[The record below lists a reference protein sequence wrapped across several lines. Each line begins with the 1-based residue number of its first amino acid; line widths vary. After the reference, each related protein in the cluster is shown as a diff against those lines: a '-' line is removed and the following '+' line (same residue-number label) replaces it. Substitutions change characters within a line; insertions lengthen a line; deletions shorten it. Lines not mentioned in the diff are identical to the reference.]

1 MNFSEHLAEHGVVGL
16 FYLTSFKNLESIL
29 ERGILCRQSA
39 KKYQSDDISLED
51 VQRLR
56 KAYHSKVPL
65 FFASNTPMLY
75 HVCTK
80 DGRNY
85 DVVMLEISPDVAN
98 RAGVSFF
105 DENAAASDAN
115 KYTDPS
121 DLHKLD
127 WHVIHSPAPAW
138 GTDRHGRNWKG
149 ARSAEI
155 HIPDVCPA
163 SYLRK
168 IYFQSNLV
176 DGRSKL
182 SKIIADSPQS
192 HEILLTDSL
201 TPTGIR
207 SN

>member
-1 MNFSEHLAEHGVVGL
+1 MNFSEHLAKHGVVDL

-39 KKYQSDDISLED
+39 KKYQTDDISLED

-75 HVCTK
+75 RVCTK

-105 DENAAASDAN
+105 DENAAASGAN
-115 KYTDPS
+115 EYSDPN
-121 DLHKLD
+121 DLDKLD
-127 WHVIHSPAPAW
+127 WHIILRRVAYW
-138 GTDRHGRNWKG
+138 GRWLSIK
-149 ARSAEI
+149 AAEI
-155 HIPDVCPA
+155 HIPEVCPA
-163 SYLRK
+163 SYIRQ
-168 IYFQSNLV
+168 IYFQSNLSN
-176 DGRSKL
+176 GRSKL
-182 SKIIADSPQS
+182 SKIISDSPQS